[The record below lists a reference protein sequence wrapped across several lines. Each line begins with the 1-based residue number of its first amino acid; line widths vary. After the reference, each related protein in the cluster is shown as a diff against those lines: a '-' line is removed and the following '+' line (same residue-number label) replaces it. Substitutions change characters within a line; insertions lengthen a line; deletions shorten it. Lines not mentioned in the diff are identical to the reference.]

1 MTEPHASGLL
11 EIGDGNRI
19 YWESCGNPDGKPR
32 VVLHGGPGQGCDE
45 RMRAGEG
52 PARSVPGRAPR
63 SARVQ
68 RGHAADPF
76 IGWLANTTAHL
87 VADLELLREHLGV
100 GRWLLRGGSWGVT
113 LALPYPLRYPH
124 QVSEIVL
131 SSIFTARP
139 GEIDRLYGGVGRF
152 YPEEYRRFTARAR
165 GTDEE
170 LRVAPSGRGLWV
182 VGIEPRHLSRSRIRP
197 PTLSTNVIRIVGF
210 AVRTRRDRC

>member
-19 YWESCGNPDGKPR
+19 YWESCGNPDGKPM
-32 VVLHGGPGQGCDE
+32 VVLHGGPGRGCDE
-45 RMRAGEG
+45 RMR

-87 VADLELLREHLGV
+87 VADLELLREHLGID
-100 GRWLLRGGSWGVT
+100 RWLLRGGSWGVT

-124 QVSEIVL
+124 QVWEIVL

-139 GEIDRLYGGVGRF
+139 GEIDRLYGGVGDSIQRNTDDS
-152 YPEEYRRFTARAR
+152 PPGRAGPTR
-165 GTDEE
+165 NCASPLLAETC
-170 LRVAPSGRGLWV
+170 GLWESSH
-182 VGIEPRHLSRSRIRP
+182 GIYRALGFGHPRCP
-197 PTLSTNVIRIVGF
+197 PM
-210 AVRTRRDRC
+210 